1 MRGEPVRAS
10 GEIEQVGRITKRGDA
25 MVRALLYEA
34 ANGMITRCRAD
45 NWLKWWALGIARR
58 RGGSPSRYIACRSA
72 RAARALP
79 SSGGV
84 QEGPASAMI
93 TRAWSK
99 RQNRSTGVVR

>member
-45 NWLKWWALGIARR
+45 NWLKCWALGIARR
-58 RGGSPSRYIACRSA
+58 RGGSPSRCIACRSA
-72 RAARALP
+72 RAARRY
-79 SSGGV
+79 
-84 QEGPASAMI
+84 
-93 TRAWSK
+93 RARAEFK
-99 RQNRSTGVVR
+99 KGQRRR